1 MESSRSQQFSK
12 FSGSQLCTTPP
23 HPPTSV
29 KLTAMK
35 GLLVHC
41 IFALYPVHQLVIQ
54 WASQSSILELMYGSV
69 VTSILTGSKGNAF
82 ICISQREAIKYF
94 L

>member
-12 FSGSQLCTTPP
+12 FSGSQLHPT
-23 HPPTSV
+23 PPTSV
-29 KLTAMK
+29 KLTDMK

-41 IFALYPVHQLVIQ
+41 IFTLYPVHQLGIP
-54 WASQSSILELMYGSV
+54 WASQSSVLQLMYGGV
-69 VTSILTGSKGNAF
+69 VTSILTVSKGNAF